1 MVTAAEVDVEQEL
14 ASLCGGLNASYA
26 RLVAIVAQALADQ
39 SWAGGGIRSPEH
51 WLTLR
56 AGLSPFRARA
66 VLTVARRAGELPT
79 VMDQFAAGQLS
90 LDQVAVVARYAPAHV
105 EASVAEFAVHA
116 SVPQLRRALSR
127 YSFDPPAETS
137 QTEQNQQAQQA
148 STGDAQTGGAQ
159 AGDSAQAGDA
169 ECPDTEAGDTEAG
182 DTGVGETAAGD
193 TGTGD
198 TAAGDT
204 AAGETGTG
212 ETAAGE
218 TGAGGSGTWNG
229 FALPDERGTAPA
241 QLSMSYDEQ
250 GRFTLRFSAPA
261 DLGALVEAA
270 LKEAKDALFRAGRP
284 QVSMADALVEIAR
297 RSLGAVESINRRDA
311 YRTYVHLDTGGGWLT
326 GRPRLPQQITDKLT
340 CDGILQPVWHT
351 DGAPVNVGRAQR
363 IVPTRTRRLVE
374 DRDRGCRFPG
384 CAATTHVECHHL
396 IHWTDGG
403 PTDTTNLASLCSYHH
418 DTHHDGEFTI
428 TGDADDPAG
437 LTFTTRGGFPI
448 RPGPTL
454 TTPTIPTFTTPTD
467 PPPQPPGSP
476 GSLEPSRPPA
486 PPPPTATY
494 RGPTG
499 DTLNLRWVTFH
510 EPRESA
516 YF

>member
-1 MVTAAEVDVEQEL
+1 
-14 ASLCGGLNASYA
+14 
-26 RLVAIVAQALADQ
+26 
-39 SWAGGGIRSPEH
+39 
-51 WLTLR
+51 
-56 AGLSPFRARA
+56 
-66 VLTVARRAGELPT
+66 VARRAAELPT

-137 QTEQNQQAQQA
+137 QTEQDQQDQQA
-148 STGDAQTGGAQ
+148 STGDAQTGDVQTGDVQ
-159 AGDSAQAGDA
+159 AGDSAQAQDSAQAGDTMA
-169 ECPDTEAGDTEAG
+169 DDGECPDAEA
-182 DTGVGETAAGD
+182 
-193 TGTGD
+193 GD

-204 AAGETGTG
+204 AAGDTAAGDTGAGDTGTDDTAAGNTRTSDTAADDTGTG
-212 ETAAGE
+212 DTAAGE
-218 TGAGGSGTWNG
+218 TGRGGTGTGDSGTGDGGTWNG
-229 FALPDERGTAPA
+229 FALPDDRGTAPA
-241 QLSMSYDEQ
+241 QLSMSYDDQ
-250 GRFTLRFSAPA
+250 GRFTLRFSAPG

-284 QVSMADALVEIAR
+284 QVSTADALVEIAR

-311 YRTYVHLDTGGGWLT
+311 YRTYVHLDTAGGWLT

-351 DGAPVNVGRAQR
+351 HGAPVNVGRAQR

-448 RPGPTL
+448 RPGPT
-454 TTPTIPTFTTPTD
+454 FTTPTD
-467 PPPQPPGSP
+467 PRPKPPGSP
-476 GSLEPSRPPA
+476 GSPGLSEPSWPAA

-499 DTLNLRWVTFH
+499 ESLSLRWVTFH
-510 EPRESA
+510 EPREPA
-516 YF
+516 HL

>member
-1 MVTAAEVDVEQEL
+1 MPTTTEVDVEQEL

-148 STGDAQTGGAQ
+148 STGDAQTGDAQTGGAQ
-159 AGDSAQAGDA
+159 VGDSAQAGDA

-182 DTGVGETAAGD
+182 DTGVGETAAG
-193 TGTGD
+193 
-198 TAAGDT
+198 
-204 AAGETGTG
+204 
-212 ETAAGE
+212 E

-229 FALPDERGTAPA
+229 FALPDERGTAPG

-261 DLGALVEAA
+261 DLGAL
-270 LKEAKDALFRAGRP
+270 
-284 QVSMADALVEIAR
+284 
-297 RSLGAVESINRRDA
+297 
-311 YRTYVHLDTGGGWLT
+311 
-326 GRPRLPQQITDKLT
+326 
-340 CDGILQPVWHT
+340 
-351 DGAPVNVGRAQR
+351 
-363 IVPTRTRRLVE
+363 
-374 DRDRGCRFPG
+374 
-384 CAATTHVECHHL
+384 
-396 IHWTDGG
+396 
-403 PTDTTNLASLCSYHH
+403 
-418 DTHHDGEFTI
+418 
-428 TGDADDPAG
+428 
-437 LTFTTRGGFPI
+437 
-448 RPGPTL
+448 
-454 TTPTIPTFTTPTD
+454 
-467 PPPQPPGSP
+467 
-476 GSLEPSRPPA
+476 
-486 PPPPTATY
+486 
-494 RGPTG
+494 
-499 DTLNLRWVTFH
+499 
-510 EPRESA
+510 
-516 YF
+516 

>member
-1 MVTAAEVDVEQEL
+1 
-14 ASLCGGLNASYA
+14 
-26 RLVAIVAQALADQ
+26 
-39 SWAGGGIRSPEH
+39 
-51 WLTLR
+51 
-56 AGLSPFRARA
+56 
-66 VLTVARRAGELPT
+66 
-79 VMDQFAAGQLS
+79 MDQFAAGQLS

-148 STGDAQTGGAQ
+148 STGDAQTGDAQ
-159 AGDSAQAGDA
+159 TGDA
-169 ECPDTEAGDTEAG
+169 QTGDAQTGDTMADDGECPDAEAG
-182 DTGVGETAAGD
+182 DTGA
-193 TGTGD
+193 GD

-204 AAGETGTG
+204 GSGDTAADDTAAGGTGPGDTAAGGTGPGDTAAGGTGTG
-212 ETAAGE
+212 G
-218 TGAGGSGTWNG
+218 TGTGDGGTGGTGTGDGGTWNG
-229 FALPDERGTAPA
+229 FALPDDRGTAPA
-241 QLSMSYDEQ
+241 QLSMSYDDQ

-284 QVSMADALVEIAR
+284 QVSTADALVEIAR

-311 YRTYVHLDTGGGWLT
+311 YRTYIHLDTAGGWLT
-326 GRPRLPQQITDKLT
+326 DRPRLPQQITDKLT

-351 DGAPVNVGRAQR
+351 HGAPVNVGRAQR

-403 PTDTTNLASLCSYHH
+403 PTDTTNLASLCTYHH

-428 TGDADDPAG
+428 TGDANDPTG
-437 LTFTTRGGFPI
+437 LTFITRGGFPI
-448 RPGPTL
+448 RPGPT
-454 TTPTIPTFTTPTD
+454 FTTPTD
-467 PPPQPPGSP
+467 PPPGSPRPPGS
-476 GSLEPSRPPA
+476 SEPSEPSEPSA

-499 DTLNLRWVTFH
+499 ESLSLRWVTFH
-510 EPRESA
+510 EPREPALSCDR
-516 YF
+516 